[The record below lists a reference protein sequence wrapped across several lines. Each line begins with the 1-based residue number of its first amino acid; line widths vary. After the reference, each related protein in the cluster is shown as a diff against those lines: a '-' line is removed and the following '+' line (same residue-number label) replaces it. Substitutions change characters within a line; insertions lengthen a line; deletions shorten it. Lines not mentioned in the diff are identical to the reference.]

1 MKLNYKILWI
11 DDQIEDY
18 IDMGIKD
25 ELESYI
31 ETLGFIP
38 TVECFENGSVAE
50 ESINNVKYDLILSD
64 YNIEGA
70 NEQGDILIQRIRDG
84 GVFTEVLF
92 YSAQPD
98 FDTIAKNIYRDRVS
112 FFSLIGDE
120 SFKGFKE
127 KAFKLIDLTVLKL
140 QELNSIRGL
149 VMSETSELDNS
160 VEEIIFSFLSLNNE
174 LSEKLKGYIIDTIVS
189 SAKGNLKSAEKFNE
203 CDATEIV
210 KSRLFDA
217 DKKSRSVNKILEIL
231 KVGDNQF
238 KDFYQNYK
246 TDVLDTR
253 NDLAH
258 AKSDTIDGIEYL
270 IISRKDGEHPIK
282 FNQEQCVQIRKNLR
296 KHSELLKS
304 IREIVIKANTQS

>member
-1 MKLNYKILWI
+1 MKLHYKILWI

-25 ELESYI
+25 EFESYI
-31 ETLGFIP
+31 ELLGFIP
-38 TVECFENGSVAE
+38 TVECFENGTVAE
-50 ESINNVKYDLILSD
+50 QSINTKKYDLILSD

-70 NEQGDILIQRIRDG
+70 NEQGDVLIQKIRDG

-98 FDTIAKNIYRDRVS
+98 FDTIAKNLYRDRVS

-127 KAFKLIDLTVLKL
+127 KVFKLIDHTVSKL

-149 VMSETSELDNS
+149 VMSETSELDNT
-160 VEEIIFSFLSLNNE
+160 VEEILFSFLSKG
-174 LSEKLKGYIIDTIVS
+174 SEGSKMLKAYICDIVLDS
-189 SAKGNLKSAEKFNE
+189 SKSNLKKAEKFCE
-203 CDATEIV
+203 QDIFDIV

-217 DKKSRSVNKILEIL
+217 DKKSRAINKLIEIVGTKEEQFQKFYERY
-231 KVGDNQF
+231 KV
-238 KDFYQNYK
+238 
-246 TDVLDTR
+246 DVLDTR

-258 AKSDTIDGIEYL
+258 AKSDTIDGIDYL
-270 IISRKDGEHPIK
+270 IITRKGEEEPVK
-282 FNQEQCVQIRKNLR
+282 FNQEKCIQIRQNLR
-296 KHSELLKS
+296 KHSSLLKE
-304 IREIVIKANTQS
+304 IRELIIK

>member
-18 IDMGIKD
+18 IEMGIKS
-25 ELESYI
+25 ELETYI
-31 ETLGFIP
+31 DTLGFIP
-38 TVECFENGSVAE
+38 TVECFENGNVAE
-50 ESINNVKYDLILSD
+50 QSIKTIKYDLILSD
-64 YNIEGA
+64 YNIQGA
-70 NEQGDILIQRIRDG
+70 NEQGDILIQKIRDG

-98 FDTIAKNIYRDRVS
+98 FDNIAKNLYRDRVS
-112 FFSLIGDE
+112 FYSLIGDE
-120 SFKGFKE
+120 SFKGFRE
-127 KAFKLIDLTVLKL
+127 KAYKLIDHTVSKL
-140 QELNSIRGL
+140 QELNNIRGL

-160 VEEIIFSFLSLNNE
+160 VEEIIFSFLSKGNE
-174 LSEKLKGYIIDTIVS
+174 DSEKLKAYIVDSIIS
-189 SAKGNLKSAEKFNE
+189 SATGNLKNAKKFGE
-203 CDATEIV
+203 LDATEIV

-217 DKKSRSVNKILEIL
+217 DKKSRAVNKILEIL
-231 KVGDNQF
+231 KVEVNQF
-238 KDFYQNYK
+238 NDFYKNYK

-258 AKSDTIDGIEYL
+258 AKSDTIDGTEFL

-282 FNQEQCVQIRKNLR
+282 FNQEHCVQIRRNLR

-304 IREIVIKANTQS
+304 IREITIK